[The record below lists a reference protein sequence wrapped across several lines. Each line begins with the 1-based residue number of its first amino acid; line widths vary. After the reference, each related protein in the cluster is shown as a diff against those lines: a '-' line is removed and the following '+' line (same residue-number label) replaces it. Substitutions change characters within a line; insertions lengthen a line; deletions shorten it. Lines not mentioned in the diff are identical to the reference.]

1 MARTKADIEAEY
13 GLAVGLVVACALDV
27 KKANAPELIQ
37 GTAGLEKLL
46 AAVEQLAR
54 RFGWPD
60 DPDGNGGSDMPPRQT
75 KTRH

>member
-1 MARTKADIEAEY
+1 MARSKADIEAEQ

-27 KKANAPELIQ
+27 KKSNPAELIQ

-54 RFGWPD
+54 LFGWPD
-60 DPDGNGGSDMPPRQT
+60 EHNGGSTPPRQT
-75 KTRH
+75 RTRH